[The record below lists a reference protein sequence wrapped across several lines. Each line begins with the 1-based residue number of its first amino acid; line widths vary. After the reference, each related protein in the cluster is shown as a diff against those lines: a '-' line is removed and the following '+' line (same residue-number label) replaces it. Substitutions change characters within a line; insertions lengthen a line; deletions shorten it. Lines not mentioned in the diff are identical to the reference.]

1 MDAVKFLKERQRMFE
16 MAGGNVG
23 EGETTCYGANCEKC
37 AFYLKDDPFC
47 LKDSQNYEEMEAKL
61 EEWIAKHPKKTYQ
74 QDFLE
79 KYPNA
84 PLNNNGTP
92 KICPYHVGYFNID
105 EKPCLIGSFVD
116 CIKCW
121 GREMECDQ

>member
-16 MAGGNVG
+16 MAGRGYKN
-23 EGETTCYGANCEKC
+23 ETTCNRVSCVKC
-37 AFYLKDDPFC
+37 AFYLKDEQLC
-47 LKDSQNYEEMEAKL
+47 LVASQDYEGMEAKL

-92 KICPYHVGYFNID
+92 KICPCHVGYFNID
-105 EKPCLIGSFVD
+105 EKSCTIGRFVD
-116 CIKCW
+116 CVKCW
-121 GREMECDQ
+121 GREIE

>member
-23 EGETTCYGANCEKC
+23 KGETTCYGANCEKC

-47 LKDSQNYEEMEAKL
+47 LEDSQDYEGMVAKL

-84 PLNNNGTP
+84 KLFEGGYPMVCFNNLGYEEVTGTY
-92 KICPYHVGYFNID
+92 CID
-105 EKPCLIGSFVD
+105 TD
-116 CIKCW
+116 CKDCW
-121 GREMECDQ
+121 NRSME

>member
-37 AFYLKDDPFC
+37 AFYLKDEPFC
-47 LKDSQNYEEMEAKL
+47 LEDSQDYERMEAKL

-84 PLNNNGTP
+84 KLFEGGYPMVCFANLGYEEVTGTY
-92 KICPYHVGYFNID
+92 CID
-105 EKPCLIGSFVD
+105 TD
-116 CIKCW
+116 CKDCW
-121 GREMECDQ
+121 NRSME